1 MKILVINCGSSSV
14 KYQLINVETEVV
26 LAEGVAE
33 KIGESFSLFT
43 YKSKKF
49 TKKKAETNLQNHE
62 EAIEMII
69 EHITNKKNGVIANIN
84 EIQAVGHRLV
94 HAGEHYS
101 GSVKIDDDVLR
112 VMEECISLAPLHN
125 PANIKG
131 VKAMQ
136 KILPDVDQCGV
147 FDTAFHQTMPAK
159 AYLYALPI
167 ELYNKHKIR
176 RYGFHGTSHKFVSQ
190 KAAEYLQKDPSELKI
205 ITCHIGNGASIAAVK
220 AGKSVDT
227 SMGLTPLEGL
237 VMGTRCGDLD
247 PAIPIHMQK
256 VLGMDVDEVNTI
268 LNKKSGIL
276 GLSALSKDMREI
288 EDKVLQEKDPTATRA
303 LEVYVY
309 RIKKYIGSYTAAMNG
324 VDVVVFTGG
333 VGENMPILREM
344 VCSDMDY
351 LGMQLNKQANDQ
363 VKSGILDL
371 TGKNSKVK
379 ILKIPTNEELMIA
392 METKRIIEK

>member
-1 MKILVINCGSSSV
+1 
-14 KYQLINVETEVV
+14 
-26 LAEGVAE
+26 
-33 KIGESFSLFT
+33 
-43 YKSKKF
+43 
-49 TKKKAETNLQNHE
+49 
-62 EAIEMII
+62 
-69 EHITNKKNGVIANIN
+69 
-84 EIQAVGHRLV
+84 
-94 HAGEHYS
+94 
-101 GSVKIDDDVLR
+101 
-112 VMEECISLAPLHN
+112 
-125 PANIKG
+125 
-131 VKAMQ
+131 
-136 KILPDVDQCGV
+136 
-147 FDTAFHQTMPAK
+147 
-159 AYLYALPI
+159 
-167 ELYNKHKIR
+167 
-176 RYGFHGTSHKFVSQ
+176 
-190 KAAEYLQKDPSELKI
+190 
-205 ITCHIGNGASIAAVK
+205 
-220 AGKSVDT
+220 
-227 SMGLTPLEGL
+227 MGLTPLEGL